1 MKSGVNKKAK
11 PQSTPLEFRV
21 PSLASVDARRL
32 AGIKWPEGVNTAYFY
47 PKKQEEKLYE
57 LLRHNIPAKYNVR
70 LVYHARKQALQV
82 PAPVPGG
89 AGVRIEAARS
99 RSVLLRD
106 FTTSYLRDFLKL
118 YYPKSKWR
126 TTISESLKYF
136 EKMPAD
142 MALRVVKGRTCA
154 GLMFLLAHKYKGKPA
169 TLVGWVWL
177 RKTLTI
183 SERRQVQHL
192 MLSWLKRRSG
202 GVVVAGVD
210 GFNPGSQGFFR
221 KAGFIV
227 DRLNISRERVSHDD
241 EPGKMAYPAWA
252 KLYGVAWKAVE
263 DADYKKAI
271 DTLAPAYKRYPGDF
285 KVVKTYAM
293 ALGDYADGL
302 NGHKGR
308 ILKRRACAILGGL
321 VRRLGGIRWEW
332 NISTRNEYYY
342 HSGQYK
348 KQYLLGVESAAG
360 GHGWGYY
367 GQGVGAAN
375 FAYECA
381 VRGRTIAARFWAGR
395 AIAAW
400 ESFFKFKADY
410 YNAYVH
416 YALAFGVLGQLEKME
431 AALKKS
437 ATLSGK
443 PSNYRE
449 FQEVKEKI
457 SQLRR

>member
-1 MKSGVNKKAK
+1 MTSPAKKAK
-11 PQSTPLEFRV
+11 VEPKPPEFKV

-32 AGIKWPEGVNTAYFY
+32 AGIKWPEGVKPVHFY
-47 PKKQEEKLYE
+47 PRKQEGKIYE
-57 LLRHNIPAKYNVR
+57 LLRRNIPAKYNVR
-70 LVYHARKQALQV
+70 LVYRAEKKALRV

-89 AGVRIEAARS
+89 AGIKIEAART
-99 RSVLLRD
+99 RSGLLRD
-106 FTTSYLRDFLKL
+106 FKSGYLRDFLKF
-118 YYPKSKWR
+118 YYPKSKWQA
-126 TTISESLKYF
+126 TFSESLKFF
-136 EKMPAD
+136 EKMPD
-142 MALRVVKGRTCA
+142 NMALRVVKGRTCA
-154 GLMFLLAHKYKGKPA
+154 GLMLLLAHNYRGKPA

-192 MLSWLKRRSG
+192 MLSWLKRRAG

-210 GFNPGSQGFFR
+210 GFNPWSQGFFR

-241 EPGKMAYPAWA
+241 APGNMPYPVWA

-263 DADYKKAI
+263 DADYKKAM
-271 DTLAPAYKRYPGDF
+271 DTLTPAYRRYPGDF

-302 NGHKGR
+302 PGPKGR
-308 ILKRRACAILGGL
+308 SLKRKACAILGGL

-360 GHGWGYY
+360 GHAWGHY

-375 FAYECA
+375 FAYVCA
-381 VRGRTIAARFWAGR
+381 SQGRSRAAKFWARR

-400 ESFFKFKADY
+400 ESFFKVKADY

-416 YALAFGVLGQLEKME
+416 YALALGVLAQPEKME

-437 ATLSGK
+437 AQLSGK

-449 FQEVKEKI
+449 FSEVRQKI
-457 SQLRR
+457 SQLQR